1 MTVARLSFRNPY
13 SFYRECVVV
22 IQPRGAAYQAACVD
36 AATRLMIGSPA
47 IPRHPEGGRPVVTA
61 DDVLRLIGGMYR
73 LASVA
78 VDIEAEELAR
88 LTCRVSGQLRLRRP
102 L

>member
-1 MTVARLSFRNPY
+1 
-13 SFYRECVVV
+13 
-22 IQPRGAAYQAACVD
+22 
-36 AATRLMIGSPA
+36 
-47 IPRHPEGGRPVVTA
+47 VVTA

-88 LTCRVSGQLRLRRP
+88 LTRRVSGQLRLRRP